1 MRLLVMGSTL
11 FLCCLPAFVSA
22 QADKGQ
28 LAFNNACRTC
38 HSVKEGDNRLGPSLY
53 GILGNKAASSE
64 GYGAYSTAL
73 RNSGIV
79 WDEKTLDAFIANP
92 EKVVPNNN
100 MKPYSGISD
109 PEVRRQIVAYLKSE
123 EEKAKD

>member
-1 MRLLVMGSTL
+1 MRLLSIGSAL
-11 FLCCLPAFVSA
+11 LLLPAFASA
-22 QADKGQ
+22 EADKGQ

-38 HSVKEGDNRLGPSLY
+38 HSVKEGDNRLGPSLH
-53 GILGNKAASSE
+53 GILGNKAASSK
-64 GYGAYSTAL
+64 GYAAYSAAL

-100 MKPYSGISD
+100 MKPYSGIND

-123 EEKAKD
+123 EAKAQD